1 MESHPGLQRCV
12 VCCVHCGI
20 RFLTDRRNAGRR
32 DLRCPFGCRRHHRRQ
47 CANQRSSAYCRTAE
61 GRLAKKL
68 RNARRSCRQV
78 AAIASPP
85 ELEASPPSVEPPS
98 AEERAAAES
107 RPTPE
112 LQLGDVVLDGPA
124 LACSPM
130 LPYVRMLVR
139 LIDGVKLTCREVL
152 SLLRESL
159 RQRSIAMRRRIDYV
173 LGFLH
178 QHPP

>member
-1 MESHPGLQRCV
+1 
-12 VCCVHCGI
+12 
-20 RFLTDRRNAGRR
+20 
-32 DLRCPFGCRRHHRRQ
+32 
-47 CANQRSSAYCRTAE
+47 
-61 GRLAKKL
+61 
-68 RNARRSCRQV
+68 
-78 AAIASPP
+78 
-85 ELEASPPSVEPPS
+85 
-98 AEERAAAES
+98 
-107 RPTPE
+107 
-112 LQLGDVVLDGPA
+112 
-124 LACSPM
+124 M